1 MKTEENT
8 KPGRRARRAS
18 TLEARED
25 QLIVLATNLAE
36 EKLRNGTASNSM
48 IIHYLKL
55 GSTKEKLEKDI
66 LAEQRELVK
75 AKTGAIKSAQKSE
88 ELFSEALKA
97 MRKYSGS
104 ANTEDDEDDEEL

>member
-1 MKTEENT
+1 MKTEE
-8 KPGRRARRAS
+8 KKQPGRRARRAS

-55 GSTKEKLEKDI
+55 GSTKERLEKDI

-75 AKTGAIKSAQKSE
+75 AKTGAIKSAQQTE
-88 ELFSEALKA
+88 ELYREALKA

-104 ANTEDDEDDEEL
+104 MSEDDIEDEEDI